1 LFFAAALEYVF
12 PPFPGDTVTLLGA
25 FLAARA
31 SYSSAWVLLTVTAGS
46 VAGSYLDY
54 LVGRWWSRRPIEE
67 LSGRARRAREK
78 MAPVLD
84 RFARHGTSY
93 IAINRFLPGIR
104 ALFFVAAGMARLPV
118 WKVLL
123 FGALSALAW
132 NAGLIALGAIVAAQ
146 FEELLGWVRTYT
158 SAVWVVLGAVAFVLI
173 VRIVWQRRRPAA

>member
-1 LFFAAALEYVF
+1 
-12 PPFPGDTVTLLGA
+12 
-25 FLAARA
+25 
-31 SYSSAWVLLTVTAGS
+31 
-46 VAGSYLDY
+46 
-54 LVGRWWSRRPIEE
+54 
-67 LSGRARRAREK
+67 
-78 MAPVLD
+78 
-84 RFARHGTSY
+84 
-93 IAINRFLPGIR
+93 
-104 ALFFVAAGMARLPV
+104 MARLPV